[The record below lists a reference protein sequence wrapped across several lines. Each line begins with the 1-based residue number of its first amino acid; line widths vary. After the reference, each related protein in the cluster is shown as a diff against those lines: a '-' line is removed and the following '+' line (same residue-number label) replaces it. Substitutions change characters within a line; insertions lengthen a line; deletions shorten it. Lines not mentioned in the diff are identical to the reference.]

1 MNESEP
7 QTPDPY
13 LVGKAFWLTF
23 LQTCGHND
31 PTFGQRL
38 VENLQSSFDL
48 LAKNPTELTDDQ
60 AEMLDQVQNLL
71 EILNAPF
78 GGLQS

>member
-1 MNESEP
+1 MSENEP

-13 LVGKAFWLTF
+13 LVPKALWLTF
-23 LQTCGHND
+23 LQTCGRND

-48 LAKNPTELTDDQ
+48 LAKSPTELTEDQ

-71 EILNAPF
+71 EILNDPF
-78 GGLQS
+78 GGIQS

>member
-1 MNESEP
+1 MAESES
-7 QTPDPY
+7 QTPDPF
-13 LVGKAFWLTF
+13 LVPKALWLTF
-23 LQTCGHND
+23 LQTFGHND

-60 AEMLDQVQNLL
+60 AEMLDQAQNLL
-71 EILNAPF
+71 KILNTPF
-78 GGLQS
+78 GNQP